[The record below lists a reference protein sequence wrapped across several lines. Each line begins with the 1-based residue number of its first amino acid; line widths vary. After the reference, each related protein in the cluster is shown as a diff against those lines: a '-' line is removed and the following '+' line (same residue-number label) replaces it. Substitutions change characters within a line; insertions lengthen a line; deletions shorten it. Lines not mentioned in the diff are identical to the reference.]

1 MGADVTAKPQM
12 DLDGASTATILNSHS
27 GLIQGLE
34 WLGAWLK
41 SHAVK
46 TETDDRAH
54 LVFEEIVTNIIR
66 YGFADNR
73 EHAIKVGARI
83 ETGGD
88 VTLTFDDD
96 GRPFDPRSA
105 PPFSKPEK
113 LERAPIGGRGL
124 MLVRRA
130 ARHLDYRRTDEG
142 RNILSVTLQSA

>member
-1 MGADVTAKPQM
+1 MSKPQM
-12 DLDGASTATILNSHS
+12 NLDGASTATILNNHA
-27 GLIQGLE
+27 GLKQGLE

-41 SHAVK
+41 EHAVG

-66 YGFADNR
+66 YAFSDNS
-73 EHAIKVGARI
+73 EHPIRIGARLN
-83 ETGGD
+83 GGE

-105 PPFSKPEK
+105 PPFPRPEK
-113 LERAPIGGRGL
+113 LEKAPIGGRGL

-130 ARHLDYRRTDEG
+130 ARHVDYKRTEEG
-142 RNILSVTLQSA
+142 RNLLTVTLASA